1 MELQV
6 RSEVRGGWT
15 VVAVSG
21 ELDADTVPVLSDRLE
36 ESKGAHVVVDLSGV
50 PFMDTTGLSLMLDWH
65 RRLDGEG
72 GQFRMA
78 SMQPSVHKLFRLT
91 ELTEVMHIHDTVES
105 ATTTTG

>member
-1 MELQV
+1 MDLQV

-21 ELDADTVPVLSDRLE
+21 ELDADTVPVLSDLLE
-36 ESKGAHVVVDLSGV
+36 ETSGPRVVVDLSGV

-65 RRLDGEG
+65 RRLDGAG

-78 SMQPSVHKLFRLT
+78 SLQPSVHKLFRLT
-91 ELTEVMHIHDTVES
+91 ELTEVMHIHISVDDA
-105 ATTTTG
+105 ATD

>member
-21 ELDADTVPVLSDRLE
+21 ELDADSVPALSDLLE
-36 ESKGAHVVVDLSGV
+36 ESTADQVVVDLSGV

-65 RRLDGEG
+65 RRLDGTG
-72 GQFRMA
+72 GEFRMA
-78 SMQPSVHKLFRLT
+78 ALQPAVHKLFRLT

-105 ATTTTG
+105 ATT

>member
-15 VVAVSG
+15 VVSVSG

-36 ESKGAHVVVDLSGV
+36 ESTGNVVVDLSEV

-65 RRLDGEG
+65 RRLDGAG
-72 GQFRMA
+72 GEFRMA
-78 SMQPSVHKLFRLT
+78 SMQASVHKLFRLT
-91 ELTEVMHIHDTVES
+91 ELTEVMHIHETVES
-105 ATTTTG
+105 ATTTT

>member
-6 RSEVRGGWT
+6 RSELRGGWT

-21 ELDADTVPVLSDRLE
+21 ELDAETVPVLSDRLE
-36 ESKGAHVVVDLSGV
+36 ASTGAHVVVDLSGV

-65 RRLDGEG
+65 RRLDGSG

-78 SMQPSVHKLFRLT
+78 CMQPSVHKLFRLT
-91 ELTEVMHIHDTVES
+91 ELTEVMHIHDSVES
-105 ATTTTG
+105 ATSTT

>member
-1 MELQV
+1 MDLQV

-21 ELDADTVPVLSDRLE
+21 ELDADTVPVLSDHLE
-36 ESKGAHVVVDLSGV
+36 ETPGARLVVLDLSGV

-65 RRLDGEG
+65 RRLDGAG

-78 SMQPSVHKLFRLT
+78 SLQPSVHKLFRLT
-91 ELTEVMHIHDTVES
+91 ELIEVMHIHDSVDE
-105 ATTTTG
+105 ATA

>member
-36 ESKGAHVVVDLSGV
+36 ESTGNVVVDLSEV

-65 RRLDGEG
+65 RRLDGAG
-72 GQFRMA
+72 GEFRMA

-91 ELTEVMHIHDTVES
+91 ELTEVMHIHETVES
-105 ATTTTG
+105 ATTTA

>member
-21 ELDADTVPVLSDRLE
+21 ELDADTVPVLSDSLE
-36 ESKGAHVVVDLSGV
+36 ESTGAHVVVDLSGV

-65 RRLDGEG
+65 RRLDGVG
-72 GQFRMA
+72 GQLRMA
-78 SMQPSVHKLFRLT
+78 SLQPSVHKLFRLT
-91 ELTEVMHIHDTVES
+91 ELTEVMHIHDTVDS
-105 ATTTTG
+105 ATAAAR

>member
-1 MELQV
+1 MELRV

-36 ESKGAHVVVDLSGV
+36 ESTGDRVVVDLSGV

-65 RRLDGEG
+65 RRLDGGG

-78 SMQPSVHKLFRLT
+78 SLQPSVHKLFRLT

-105 ATTTTG
+105 ATTAA

>member
-1 MELQV
+1 M

-21 ELDADTVPVLSDRLE
+21 ELDADTVPVLSDLLE
-36 ESKGAHVVVDLSGV
+36 ETPNRQVVVDLSGV

-65 RRLDGEG
+65 RRLDGAG

-78 SMQPSVHKLFRLT
+78 SLQTSVYKLFRLT
-91 ELTEVMHIHDTVES
+91 ELVEVMHIHESVED
-105 ATTTTG
+105 ATS

>member
-1 MELQV
+1 MDLQV

-21 ELDADTVPVLSDRLE
+21 ELDADTVPVLSDLLE
-36 ESKGAHVVVDLSGV
+36 ETSGDRVVVDLSGV

-65 RRLDGEG
+65 RRLDGTG

-78 SMQPSVHKLFRLT
+78 ALQSSVRRLFRLT
-91 ELTEVMHIHDTVES
+91 ELSEVMHIHDSVED
-105 ATTTTG
+105 ATT